1 VSFRS
6 RGGEVRPEGERR
18 PVSPPAREPDVACLP
33 TRSIRARLVAS
44 ILIAMVAILGL
55 SAVGSYEVVK
65 HESEEL
71 FGARLA
77 TSARVLEA
85 MVAPAVEDA
94 TLTAPLV
101 IALPKELEQAAGE
114 YGSALGHP
122 YETKIAFQVWRDDG
136 TLLVRSASAPTD
148 PFSPNVPGFSTRQVN
163 GELCHVFVLQSG
175 NTWVHVAEKNEVRD
189 ELLHDL
195 GIAVMAPLVCGAL
208 LLLVLVNALVLYG
221 LAPLR
226 QLAAS
231 IQTREPESLGPIEL
245 TQVPAEVRGVVG
257 ALNDLLRRV
266 ALAFDRERRFTDAA
280 AHELRTPIAAL
291 KIHAENVARADN
303 ERDRAHSIARLMQ
316 ALERTA
322 KLADQMLAY
331 SRTQNAADDEPRVPV
346 DLRAVVRDAVMQLEP
361 LRLRKS
367 QRITLEAGAADTRI
381 MGDPV
386 KLLRLVF
393 NLLDNASRY
402 APEQSTIRVALE
414 RQGAW
419 VRLSISN
426 AGAPIPPELRERVF
440 EPYYRVPGSASEGS
454 GLGLAIVKEVAAQ
467 HGASVRL
474 EPLHES
480 GGTTVKV
487 AFPAVEPVTENAVQ
501 H

>member
-1 VSFRS
+1 
-6 RGGEVRPEGERR
+6 
-18 PVSPPAREPDVACLP
+18 VACLP

-44 ILIAMVAILGL
+44 ILIAMVVILGL
-55 SAVGSYEVVK
+55 TAVGSYEVAK

-85 MVAPAVEDA
+85 MVARAVQDA
-94 TLTAPLV
+94 TLAAPLV
-101 IALPKELEQAAGE
+101 IALPKELEQGAGE
-114 YGSALGHP
+114 HGSALGHA
-122 YETKIAFQVWRDDG
+122 YETKIVFQVWRDDG
-136 TLLVRSASAPTD
+136 SLLVRSTSAPSD
-148 PFSPNVPGFSTRQVN
+148 PFSPNVAGFSTQRVN

-175 NTWVHVAEKNEVRD
+175 NTWVHVAEKNEVRE

-195 GIAVMAPLVCGAL
+195 GIAVMAPLVAGAL

-231 IQTREPESLGPIEL
+231 IQSREPESLGAIEL
-245 TQVPAEVRGVVG
+245 RKVPTEVRGVVG

-291 KIHAENVARADN
+291 KIHAENVVRAAN
-303 ERDRAHSIARLMQ
+303 ERERAHSMAKLMQ
-316 ALERTA
+316 ALERTW

-331 SRTQNAADDEPRVPV
+331 SRTQNAADEPRASV
-346 DLRAVVRDAVMQLEP
+346 DLRAVVREAVMQLEP
-361 LRLRKS
+361 IRLGKS
-367 QRITLEAGAADTRI
+367 QHVVVEAGAGDTRI
-381 MGDPV
+381 MGSPA

-402 APEQSTIRVALE
+402 APEQSTIKVALE
-414 RQGAW
+414 KAGGL

-426 AGAPIPPELRERVF
+426 GGPAIPPELRERVF
-440 EPYYRVPGSASEGS
+440 EPYYRVPGSSSEGS

-467 HGASVRL
+467 HGACVSL
-474 EPLHES
+474 EALDES

-487 AFPAVEPVTENAVQ
+487 AFPALEPASNKALPHRSGREEVQ
-501 H
+501 TS